1 TLASPYACAPRTTAT
16 PRPALPAALPLRP
29 RDAIFGR
36 GPRADRVGRGHR
48 QPPARG
54 VGVLSPTVRAWLPFV
69 AAALACG
76 GALGLGFA
84 TGVLDL
90 GARAP
95 LALLVVLPWAWHVH
109 LRGRA
114 G

>member
-29 RDAIFGR
+29 RDAVVGR

-84 TGVLDL
+84 RSEEHTSELQSRENL
-90 GARAP
+90 GCR
-95 LALLVVLPWAWHVH
+95 V
-109 LRGRA
+109 LRGEKKSL
-114 G
+114 